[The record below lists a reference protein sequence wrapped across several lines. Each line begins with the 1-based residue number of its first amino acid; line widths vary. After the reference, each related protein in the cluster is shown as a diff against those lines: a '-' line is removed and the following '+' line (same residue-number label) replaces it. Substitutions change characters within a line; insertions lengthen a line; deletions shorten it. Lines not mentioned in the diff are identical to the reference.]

1 MCSQKIACF
10 EALRF
15 HESAADQLKVLNET
29 VGEGNT
35 ELLQGE
41 RTVVTTQSS
50 VVSKHG
56 SNGGTGG
63 EDEYEEVGPEGPSS
77 ASSSAQGCNNGRAA
91 AGSAAALRDVK
102 YPFQMALPPPGTHC
116 FEDDLVRARDAR
128 VEES

>member
-29 VGEGNT
+29 VGAGNA

-63 EDEYEEVGPEGPSS
+63 EDEYEEVGPEEE
-77 ASSSAQGCNNGRAA
+77 ASSSSARRCNNGGGG
-91 AGSAAALRDVK
+91 AGSAAASRDVK

-128 VEES
+128 FEES